1 VSVIIRRLILNQ
13 PVESW
18 MPVWSTALFG
28 AVVLGLGLWRFQR
41 RSF

>member
-1 VSVIIRRLILNQ
+1 
-13 PVESW
+13 

-28 AVVLGLGLWRFQR
+28 AVVLGLGLWCFQR